1 MGVKDLAPPAEIL
14 QSSKPSFRMT
24 NRVAPPEALSPTLS
38 S

>member
-24 NRVAPPEALSPTLS
+24 NSVAPPEALSPNLS

>member
-1 MGVKDLAPPAEIL
+1 MGVKDLATPAEIL

-24 NRVAPPEALSPTLS
+24 NSMEPPEALSPTLS